1 MELSEIRKEIDA
13 VDEEM
18 TKLFVRRMACA
29 DQVAAAKRGTGKPVL
44 DPGRE
49 REILAKVA
57 ERVGPALESEGKLLF
72 STLLSVSRGRQRAQL
87 ADDGM
92 FAKAMAEAMSATPA
106 IFPSKANVACPGAE
120 GGYSQQAAVAFVK
133 FPSLF
138 YFRDFESV
146 FTAVEE
152 GMCEYGVLP
161 IENSTAGSVTQVYD
175 LMAKHDFK
183 IAKALKLR
191 IRHVLLAPK
200 GVKLADVKEIASHP
214 QALAQCAEFLK
225 AHQGVR
231 TVPAS
236 NTAAAAAEL
245 AKSGRKDAAV
255 IASRECAE
263 LYGLDIL
270 ADDISDTT
278 SNFTRFICISRKT
291 EIYPDANK
299 FSLMMSLSH
308 RPGSLADIL
317 IRFGAVGVNLTKLES
332 RPVPGSDFE
341 FRFIFDFEASPH
353 DVRVVKLLSSLASD
367 PEVEH
372 FTFLGAYAER

>member
-214 QALAQCAEFLK
+214 QAIAQCAEFLK

-270 ADDISDTT
+270 ADDISDAT

>member
-1 MELSEIRKEIDA
+1 MSEIRKEIDA

-29 DQVAAAKRGTGKPVL
+29 DQVAEAKRGTGKPVL

-92 FAKAMAEAMSATPA
+92 FAKTVAEAMSATPA

-191 IRHVLLAPK
+191 IR
-200 GVKLADVKEIASHP
+200 S
-214 QALAQCAEFLK
+214 
-225 AHQGVR
+225 
-231 TVPAS
+231 
-236 NTAAAAAEL
+236 
-245 AKSGRKDAAV
+245 
-255 IASRECAE
+255 
-263 LYGLDIL
+263 
-270 ADDISDTT
+270 
-278 SNFTRFICISRKT
+278 
-291 EIYPDANK
+291 
-299 FSLMMSLSH
+299 
-308 RPGSLADIL
+308 
-317 IRFGAVGVNLTKLES
+317 
-332 RPVPGSDFE
+332 
-341 FRFIFDFEASPH
+341 
-353 DVRVVKLLSSLASD
+353 
-367 PEVEH
+367 
-372 FTFLGAYAER
+372 

>member
-92 FAKAMAEAMSATPA
+92 FAKTMAEAMSATPA

-214 QALAQCAEFLK
+214 QAIAQCAEFLK

-231 TVPAS
+231 SVPAS

-263 LYGLDIL
+263 LYGLEIL

>member
-57 ERVGPALESEGKLLF
+57 ERVGPGLESEGTLLF
-72 STLLSVSRGRQRAQL
+72 STLLAVPRGRQRAQL

-92 FAKAMAEAMSATPA
+92 FAKTMAEAMSATPA

-214 QALAQCAEFLK
+214 QAIAQCAEFLK

-231 TVPAS
+231 SVPAS

-372 FTFLGAYAER
+372 FNFLGAYAER

>member
-92 FAKAMAEAMSATPA
+92 FAKTMAEAMSATPA

-200 GVKLADVKEIASHP
+200 GVKLADVKEIARHP
-214 QALAQCAEFLK
+214 QAIAQRAELLK

-231 TVPAS
+231 SVPAS

>member
-29 DQVAAAKRGTGKPVL
+29 DQVAEAKRGTGKPVL

-92 FAKAMAEAMSATPA
+92 FAKTVAEAMSATPA

-214 QALAQCAEFLK
+214 QAIAQCAEFLK

-231 TVPAS
+231 SVPAS

-278 SNFTRFICISRKT
+278 SNFTRFICISRNT

>member
-92 FAKAMAEAMSATPA
+92 FAKTMAEAMSATPA

-200 GVKLADVKEIASHP
+200 GVKLADVKELASHP
-214 QALAQCAEFLK
+214 QAIAQCAEFLK

-341 FRFIFDFEASPH
+341 FRFIFDIEASPH
-353 DVRVVKLLSSLASD
+353 DVRVVKLFSSLASD

>member
-57 ERVGPALESEGKLLF
+57 ERVGPGLESEGKLLF

-92 FAKAMAEAMSATPA
+92 FAKTMAEAMSATPA

-214 QALAQCAEFLK
+214 QAIAQCAEFLK

>member
-92 FAKAMAEAMSATPA
+92 FAKTVAEAMSATPA

-214 QALAQCAEFLK
+214 QAIAQCAEFLK

-317 IRFGAVGVNLTKLES
+317 IRFVAVGVNLTNLES

>member
-92 FAKAMAEAMSATPA
+92 FAKTMAEAMSATPA

-214 QALAQCAEFLK
+214 QAIAQCAEFLK

-317 IRFGAVGVNLTKLES
+317 IRFGAVGVNLTKLET

>member
-29 DQVAAAKRGTGKPVL
+29 DQVAEAKRGTGKPVL

-92 FAKAMAEAMSATPA
+92 FAKTMAEAMSATPA

-214 QALAQCAEFLK
+214 QAIAQCAEFLK

-367 PEVEH
+367 PEVEN
-372 FTFLGAYAER
+372 FTSLGAYAER

>member
-1 MELSEIRKEIDA
+1 MSEIRKEIDA

-92 FAKAMAEAMSATPA
+92 FAKTMAEAMSATPA

-214 QALAQCAEFLK
+214 QAIAQCAEFLK

-231 TVPAS
+231 SVPAS

>member
-57 ERVGPALESEGKLLF
+57 ERVGPALVFVFKLFF

-92 FAKAMAEAMSATPA
+92 FAKTMAETMYETPA

>member
-29 DQVAAAKRGTGKPVL
+29 DQVAEAKRGTGKPVL

-92 FAKAMAEAMSATPA
+92 FAKTMAEAMSATPA

-214 QALAQCAEFLK
+214 QAIAQCAEFLK

-231 TVPAS
+231 SVPAS

-270 ADDISDTT
+270 AYDISDTT

>member
-29 DQVAAAKRGTGKPVL
+29 DQVAEAKRGTGKPVL

-92 FAKAMAEAMSATPA
+92 FAKTVAEAMSATPA

-214 QALAQCAEFLK
+214 QAIAQCAEFLK

-263 LYGLDIL
+263 LYGLDTL

>member
-29 DQVAAAKRGTGKPVL
+29 DQVAEAKRGTGKPVL

-92 FAKAMAEAMSATPA
+92 FAKTVAEAMSATPV

-214 QALAQCAEFLK
+214 QAIAQCAEFLK

-231 TVPAS
+231 SVPAS

>member
-29 DQVAAAKRGTGKPVL
+29 DQVAEAKRGTGKPVL

-92 FAKAMAEAMSATPA
+92 FAKTVAEAMSATPA

-214 QALAQCAEFLK
+214 QAIAQCAEFLK

-231 TVPAS
+231 SVPAS

-278 SNFTRFICISRKT
+278 SNFPRLVCDSGNT

>member
-57 ERVGPALESEGKLLF
+57 EPVGPALESEGKLLF

-92 FAKAMAEAMSATPA
+92 FAKTMAEAMSATPA

-214 QALAQCAEFLK
+214 QAIAQCAEFLK

-231 TVPAS
+231 SVPAS

>member
-200 GVKLADVKEIASHP
+200 GVKLADVKEIASRP
-214 QALAQCAEFLK
+214 QAIAQCAEFLK

>member
-29 DQVAAAKRGTGKPVL
+29 DQVAEAKRGTGKPVL

-92 FAKAMAEAMSATPA
+92 FAKTMAEAMSATPA

-214 QALAQCAEFLK
+214 HALAQCAEFLK

-231 TVPAS
+231 SVPAS

>member
-57 ERVGPALESEGKLLF
+57 ERVGTALESEGKLLF

-92 FAKAMAEAMSATPA
+92 FAKTMAEAMSATPA

-214 QALAQCAEFLK
+214 QAIAQCAEFLK

-231 TVPAS
+231 SVPAS

>member
-214 QALAQCAEFLK
+214 QAIAQCAEFLK

-231 TVPAS
+231 SVPAS

>member
-214 QALAQCAEFLK
+214 QAIAQCAEFLK

>member
-29 DQVAAAKRGTGKPVL
+29 DQVAEAKRGTGKPVL

-92 FAKAMAEAMSATPA
+92 FAKTVAEAMSATPA

-200 GVKLADVKEIASHP
+200 GVELADVKEIASHP
-214 QALAQCAEFLK
+214 QAIAQCAEFLK

>member
-92 FAKAMAEAMSATPA
+92 FAKTMAEAMSATPA

>member
-92 FAKAMAEAMSATPA
+92 FAKTMAEAMSATPA

-214 QALAQCAEFLK
+214 QAIAQCAEFLK

-231 TVPAS
+231 SVPAS

>member
-29 DQVAAAKRGTGKPVL
+29 DQVAEAKRGTGKPVL

-92 FAKAMAEAMSATPA
+92 FAKTVAEAMSATPA

-191 IRHVLLAPK
+191 IRHMLLAPK

-214 QALAQCAEFLK
+214 QAIAQCAEFLK

>member
-29 DQVAAAKRGTGKPVL
+29 DQVAEAKRGTGKPVL

-92 FAKAMAEAMSATPA
+92 FAKTMAEAMSATPA

-214 QALAQCAEFLK
+214 QAIAQCAEFLK

-278 SNFTRFICISRKT
+278 SNFTRFICISRNT

>member
-29 DQVAAAKRGTGKPVL
+29 DQVAEAKRGTGKPVL

-92 FAKAMAEAMSATPA
+92 FAKTVAEAMSATPA
-106 IFPSKANVACPGAE
+106 IFPSKANVGCPGAE

-214 QALAQCAEFLK
+214 QAIAQCAEFLK

>member
-1 MELSEIRKEIDA
+1 MSEIRKEIDA

-29 DQVAAAKRGTGKPVL
+29 DQVAEAKRGTGKPVL

-92 FAKAMAEAMSATPA
+92 FAKTVAEAMSATPA

-214 QALAQCAEFLK
+214 QAIAQCAEFLK

-231 TVPAS
+231 SVPAS

>member
-29 DQVAAAKRGTGKPVL
+29 DQVAEAKRGTGKPVL

-57 ERVGPALESEGKLLF
+57 ERVGPGLESEGKLLF

-92 FAKAMAEAMSATPA
+92 FAKTVAEAMSATPA

-214 QALAQCAEFLK
+214 QAIAQCAEFLK

>member
-87 ADDGM
+87 ADHGM
-92 FAKAMAEAMSATPA
+92 FAKTMAEAMSATPA

>member
-92 FAKAMAEAMSATPA
+92 FAKTMAEAMSATPA

-214 QALAQCAEFLK
+214 QAIAQCAEFLK

-263 LYGLDIL
+263 LYGLDTL

>member
-29 DQVAAAKRGTGKPVL
+29 DQVAEAKRGTGKPVL

-92 FAKAMAEAMSATPA
+92 FAKTVAEAMSATPA

-214 QALAQCAEFLK
+214 QAIAQCAEFLK

-245 AKSGRKDAAV
+245 TKSGRKDAAV

>member
-1 MELSEIRKEIDA
+1 MSEIRKEIDA

-29 DQVAAAKRGTGKPVL
+29 DQVAEAKRGTGKPVL

-92 FAKAMAEAMSATPA
+92 FAKTMAEAMSATPA

-214 QALAQCAEFLK
+214 QAIAQCAEFLK

>member
-29 DQVAAAKRGTGKPVL
+29 DQVAEAKRGTGKPVL

-92 FAKAMAEAMSATPA
+92 FAKTMAEAMSATPA

-231 TVPAS
+231 SVPAS

>member
-92 FAKAMAEAMSATPA
+92 FAKTVAEAISATPA

>member
-29 DQVAAAKRGTGKPVL
+29 DQIAEAKRGTGKPVL

-92 FAKAMAEAMSATPA
+92 FAKTVAEAMSATPA

-214 QALAQCAEFLK
+214 QAIAQCAEFLK